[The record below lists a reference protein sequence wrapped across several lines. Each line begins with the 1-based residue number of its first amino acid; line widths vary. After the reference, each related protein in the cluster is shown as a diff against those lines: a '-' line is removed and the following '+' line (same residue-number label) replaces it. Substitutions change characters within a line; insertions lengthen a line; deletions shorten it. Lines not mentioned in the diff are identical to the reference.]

1 MQHRRGRCWGGFQN
15 AAKTVWHLGKI
26 LNTAQHSPEGN
37 LNDMMEKQGFRIIR
51 PGLDLICASCFTVVP
66 LVAHSY
72 NAEGEVSN
80 SDQTATGHHS
90 SSLSAP
96 AAITP
101 AKANI
106 SIAYGFHPPIPWL
119 RRKRW
124 TGKVGIVRFAVGASV
139 PDNLFPLIR
148 ESTVGC

>member
-1 MQHRRGRCWGGFQN
+1 MHSIQVDRTGKIEKFTMQHRRGRCWGGFQN
-15 AAKTVWHLGKI
+15 AAKTVWHFGEI
-26 LNTAQHSPEGN
+26 LDTAQHSPEGN
-37 LNDMMEKQGFRIIR
+37 LNDMMEKQAFRIIR
-51 PGLDLICASCFTVVP
+51 PGLDLI
-66 LVAHSY
+66 VAHSY

-80 SDQTATGHHS
+80 SDQTATGRRS

-124 TGKVGIVRFAVGASV
+124 TSKVGSVRFAVGASV
-139 PDNLFPLIR
+139 PNNFSL
-148 ESTVGC
+148 